1 MYICL
6 LICIELLHMIFGR
19 SRKWT
24 HQPVFH
30 VTAFRGGIPL
40 YRTLYVAPSGAT
52 KEQLDHY
59 WDVTS

>member
-1 MYICL
+1 
-6 LICIELLHMIFGR
+6 MIFGR